1 MMPLLKKGVVGRGKG
16 KGKGKG
22 RARDGDSS
30 GKERIVRQRT
40 SGPVISD
47 SPYVIAGRES
57 SVEPHEHVHTDA
69 QRRSSPIRGSHQTAS
84 SSAWGTEETAH
95 ITDLDTLF
103 TQLRQ
108 YVDST
113 AQQIYRYIDTTA
125 QETRRHI
132 DTTAEETRRR
142 MEELFATT
150 QWPFRDIDEF
160 MSSYPHDGLVPT
172 GPRVAQTESIPTAD
186 VQGLNHRSLVTIV
199 TPSIILSP
207 PSLDHQPSVP
217 TVTPSV
223 IPAEMLVTAPEIVP
237 KTRPSS
243 SSADLISIAF
253 DYATVA
259 NEEAYCRWLDSDER
273 ASASWFLMLHDGS
286 KLIDAEH
293 LDAYMGILQF
303 DPAFVGV
310 RWFDDWAHQTVLVH
324 TSFFAT
330 CINVW
335 NNRKRRK
342 GSSMIDS
349 DDLAFL
355 VSHVHGLR
363 PFWGDHRPW
372 WELREV
378 LTIWNTSPESS
389 SGHWV
394 LLRIHLEESV
404 ICMHDSLAQEQKAWL
419 KLRGRQSTG
428 LSRLIPIILRE
439 AGFYE
444 RRLDITPVESF
455 KVVVAKKDECYI
467 QDDATS
473 CGAFAIR
480 TLESLIQG
488 SFSHGKT
495 ETDIYAFR
503 GRMARAI
510 WRFSGDADSV
520 VCDLTS
526 LFIPVDDVH

>member
-1 MMPLLKKGVVGRGKG
+1 MDCFEVLVPTPEEEEEPYMMSICDEASERVQYTHMMPLFKKGVVGRGKG

-22 RARDGDSS
+22 RARDGDFS
-30 GKERIVRQRT
+30 GRERIVRQRT
-40 SGPVISD
+40 SGPVIFD

-84 SSAWGTEETAH
+84 SSTRGTEETAH
-95 ITDLDTLF
+95 ITNLDTLF

-160 MSSYPHDGLVPT
+160 MSSSPHDGSVPT
-172 GPRVAQTESIPTAD
+172 GPRVAQTEIIPTAD
-186 VQGLNHRSLVTIV
+186 VQGLDHRSLVTTV
-199 TPSIILSP
+199 TPSIIPPP
-207 PSLDHQPSVP
+207 PSLDHQSSVP

-223 IPAEMLVTAPEIVP
+223 IPIEMLVTAPEIVP
-237 KTRPSS
+237 KSRPSY
-243 SSADLISIAF
+243 SSADLIPIAF
-253 DYATVA
+253 DYATIASRADTYYSPRLQYISYRPHSPFSSTVVRKRKDLD
-259 NEEAYCRWLDSDER
+259 EEAYCRWLDSDESVNVGAACG

-310 RWFDDWAHQTVLVH
+310 RWLDEWAHQTVLVH
-324 TSFFAT
+324 TSFLAT

-342 GSSMIDS
+342 GSSIIDS

-363 PFWGDHRPW
+363 PFWGDHR
-372 WELREV
+372 V
-378 LTIWNTSPESS
+378 D
-389 SGHWV
+389 
-394 LLRIHLEESV
+394 HLEYVSRVLVRTLGSSPHSFRGECHLHARFFGAGTKGMVEVKRSTV
-404 ICMHDSLAQEQKAWL
+404 NMIVSFDSYH
-419 KLRGRQSTG
+419 STG
-428 LSRLIPIILRE
+428 GWIL
-439 AGFYE
+439 
-444 RRLDITPVESF
+444 
-455 KVVVAKKDECYI
+455 
-467 QDDATS
+467 
-473 CGAFAIR
+473 
-480 TLESLIQG
+480 
-488 SFSHGKT
+488 
-495 ETDIYAFR
+495 
-503 GRMARAI
+503 
-510 WRFSGDADSV
+510 
-520 VCDLTS
+520 
-526 LFIPVDDVH
+526 